1 MKALPT
7 LVRLA
12 KRELDVLQ
20 RELGEQNL
28 KRANVDARAAAHEEA
43 IRREQQLAMK
53 DYDGARAYGGY
64 VAIALAG
71 RRNLEAEGQIIDQE
85 VARLRGLIQEAH
97 VEMRK
102 FERLLE
108 IQDARE
114 KILAERR
121 EDAEMDERAT
131 LRAGRKPLA

>member
-12 KRELDVLQ
+12 KRDLDVLQ
-20 RELGEQNL
+20 RALGEQNA
-28 KRANVDARAAAHEEA
+28 KRADVESRAAAHEQA
-43 IRREQQLAMK
+43 ILFEQKLAMR

-64 VAIALAG
+64 VAIAMAG
-71 RRNLEAEGQIIDQE
+71 RRNMEAECKAIDSE
-85 VARLRGLIQEAH
+85 IERLRSLIQDAH

-108 IQDARE
+108 IQDERE
-114 KILAERR
+114 RVTRERR

>member
-20 RELGEQNL
+20 RELGEL
-28 KRANVDARAAAHEEA
+28 IGKRLDVDTRLAAHDQS
-43 IRREQQLAMK
+43 IRHEQSLAAR
-53 DYDGARAYGGY
+53 DYEGARAFSGY
-64 VAIALAG
+64 IGIAIAG
-71 RRNLEAEGQIIDQE
+71 RRRSEDEGKDIDTE
-85 VARLRGLIQEAH
+85 IERLRGLIQEAH

-108 IQDARE
+108 IQDERE
-114 KILAERR
+114 RVLQERR

-131 LRAGRKPLA
+131 LQAGRKPLV